1 MMGAPFFTM
10 ETPKPLRY
18 PDAIPGGEIRGG
30 VPKQFYLIEVEH
42 FLKKQ
47 FKFFGSD
54 QVLF

>member
-1 MMGAPFFTM
+1 MTGAPSFTM